1 MPKTKKQKNNSGGA
15 VIPRQGIP
23 GNGLVQP
30 PPYHGLSKTKE
41 RRAIKLGQ
49 AYYRII
55 KRFAARA
62 ANRHL
67 VKKGHPSAAKQ
78 DFDFQ
83 KTMSIIKKKVQNNPL
98 FLVSPMTGNQLQDV
112 SKVRNYSDHDCLPE
126 LLIDEAAQFAVLK
139 EFCNSVGD
147 NSAAIDV
154 QRICNSVSIHDFS
167 AALNFSFTFT
177 VVYDENV
184 AFCLSEILYAVI
196 IFYLA
201 ICMWERRS
209 KDDPL
214 AIEPPPI
221 DAFANLKFF
230 IEEQSKNVDYL
241 APGGALRNDAATL
254 NGCMEARLK
263 NRHSGHMATFNNWEI
278 YLNDIIN
285 LLHIFGDKVRATA
298 VEKIRHVLIDAR
310 TNGTIVTD
318 SLFPELFQ

>member
-112 SKVRNYSDHDCLPE
+112 SKVN
-126 LLIDEAAQFAVLK
+126 
-139 EFCNSVGD
+139 FC
-147 NSAAIDV
+147 
-154 QRICNSVSIHDFS
+154 
-167 AALNFSFTFT
+167 FTFT

-221 DAFANLKFF
+221 DAFANLMFF